1 MLESL
6 VDKSLKN
13 RFLVL
18 ILFALAIGFGVRA
31 MFKTPVDAFPDTT
44 PVQVQVNTV
53 APSLNPLEIEQQ
65 ITGPVELS
73 ISGLPGLEEVRSIS
87 KFGLSQIVA
96 TFNDQTKIYD
106 ARQLILERIS
116 GVELPE
122 GIEPPQMGPISTG
135 LGEVFHYTVRSSDPN
150 RGLDEIRTLHDW
162 VIKPE
167 MRKVAGVAEVNSW
180 GGFEL
185 QYQVVVKPEALAKFG
200 LVLTD
205 VFEALES
212 NNSNVGGGEIV
223 SAGQSLLVHGKAR
236 VANTEQ
242 IGNIV
247 IKAEKG
253 IPVRIRDIAEV
264 RKGHEIRRGAVTGQG
279 QGEVVLGLCFMLMG
293 ENSKAVT
300 ERLKTQMDRIRP
312 YLPKDIQV
320 DVVYDRTDLVKEVI
334 GTVEHNLLAGAI
346 LVIVVLFLIMGNL
359 RAGIAV
365 ALAIPIA
372 MLFAFLGMHQM
383 AIAASLLSLGAIDFG
398 ILVDGS
404 VVMTDMNLKGLAEDR
419 HRLGRPLTPLE
430 RLGSIV
436 KSSRE
441 VLRPTLFGMGI
452 ITIVFFPILTLE
464 GVEGKMFRPMA
475 WTFIFA
481 LLGALVIAVT
491 LTPILS
497 YYLLPKE
504 PKEEA
509 GRLVS
514 FLQTRYAALLG
525 KVLVRRG
532 ALFSGVLLLM
542 AIAGFSAWRLGGEF
556 VPKLS
561 EGSLAINTI
570 RLAGVSLEESVQY
583 NTRIEAF
590 LLKEFPDEVDRVW
603 SRIGS
608 AEVATDPMGIELTDI
623 FIRLKSRE
631 AWKKAQ
637 SQGELVTKMDKAVR
651 DFPGLNMVFTQPIEM
666 RLNEMASGIRSDVGI
681 KVFGDD
687 FAELVRLSD
696 EIQKILVD
704 IRGAADVSGEQI
716 TGQPMVEIE
725 IDQERLARLGIPART
740 ILDMVEAN
748 GNRKVGDVVDGQR
761 RFPLVVR
768 LPNDQRTRLSAM
780 AELLIPTASGALI
793 PLREV
798 ATIKEV
804 EGPST
809 INREWGRR
817 LIKIQTNVRDRDV
830 SSFVTEAQKRIAK
843 EVQLPEGYV
852 LEWGGQFENLQR
864 SKWRLLIVVP
874 LTLAIVFLL
883 LFFSLKSVKD
893 VVIIYTGIPFAAIGG
908 ILALTIRGMPFSV
921 SAAIGFIALSGI
933 AVLNGQ
939 ILVSAIRGRLEEG
952 VGMLDAVKQAG
963 LSRLQPVLATAIV
976 DIAGFIPMAVSTGV
990 GAEVQRPLATVVIG
1004 GMLTST
1010 ALTLLVLPALYVAVD
1025 AWRMRKAGAMPD
1037 IRHADTAPVSS
1048 NPL

>member
-1 MLESL
+1 MFDSI

-18 ILFALAIGFGVRA
+18 VLFAVAIGLGVRA
-31 MFKTPVDAFPDTT
+31 MLKTPVDAFPDTT

-53 APSLNPLEIEQQ
+53 APSLGPMEIEQQ
-65 ITGPVELS
+65 ITGQVELS
-73 ISGLPGLEEVRSIS
+73 ISGLPGLKEVRSIS

-96 TFNDQTKIYD
+96 TFDDNTKIYD

-116 GVELPE
+116 AVELPD
-122 GIEPPQMGPISTG
+122 GIESPQMGPISTG
-135 LGEVFHYTVRSSDPN
+135 LGEIFHYTVTSTDPN
-150 RGLDEIRTLHDW
+150 RGLDDIRTLHDW

-185 QYQVVVKPEALAKFG
+185 QYQVVVRPEALAKFS

-205 VFEALES
+205 VFEALEE

-236 VANTEQ
+236 VANVEQ

-247 IKAEKG
+247 LKADKG
-253 IPVRIRDIAEV
+253 VPVRIRDIADV

-279 QGEVVLGLCFMLMG
+279 KGEVVLGLCFMLMG
-293 ENSKAVT
+293 ENSKTVS
-300 ERLKTQMDRIRP
+300 ERLKVQLDKIKP
-312 YLPKDIQV
+312 FLPKDIQV
-320 DVVYDRTDLVKEVI
+320 DLVYDRTDLVKEVI
-334 GTVEHNLLAGAI
+334 GTVEHNLFAGAI

-419 HRLGRPLTPLE
+419 HRLGRSLTKLE
-430 RLGSIV
+430 RLASIA

-464 GVEGKMFRPMA
+464 GVEGKMFKPMA

-497 YYLLPKE
+497 YFLLPKE
-504 PKEEA
+504 PKEEP
-509 GRLVS
+509 GRLIS
-514 FLQTRYAALLG
+514 FLQARYERMLE
-525 KVLVRRG
+525 KVLVRRKS
-532 ALFSGVLLLM
+532 LFATIVVLL
-542 AIAGFSAWRLGGEF
+542 AATAFFTWRLGGEF
-556 VPKLS
+556 VPKMS
-561 EGSLAINTI
+561 EGSLVINTI
-570 RLAGVSLEESVQY
+570 RLAGVSMDESVKY

-590 LLKEFPDEVDRVW
+590 LLKEFPNEVDRVW

-608 AEVATDPMGIELTDI
+608 AEVATDPMGIELTDV
-623 FIRLKSRE
+623 FIKLKPRKE
-631 AWKKAQ
+631 WKRAKNQ
-637 SQGELVTKMDKAVR
+637 TELVAEMDQAVR
-651 DFPGLNMVFTQPIEM
+651 DFPGINMVFTQPIEM

-687 FAELVRLSD
+687 FAELVRISD
-696 EIQKILVD
+696 DIQKVLVD
-704 IRGAADVSGEQI
+704 IEGAADISGEQI

-725 IDQERLARLGIPART
+725 IDQERIARLGISAKT
-740 ILDMVEAN
+740 VLDMVEAN
-748 GNRKVGDVVDGQR
+748 GNRKVGDVVDGQK

-768 LPNDQRTRLSAM
+768 LPDDQRTRLSAM
-780 AELLIPTASGALI
+780 PELLIPTASGALI

-798 ATIKEV
+798 ATVREI

-830 SSFVTEAQKRIAK
+830 SSFVSEAQKRISK
-843 EVQLPEGYV
+843 EVSLPEGYV
-852 LEWGGQFENLQR
+852 IEWGGQFENLER
-864 SKWRLLIVVP
+864 SKWRLMVVVP
-874 LTLAIVFLL
+874 ATLAIVFLL
-883 LFFSLKSVKD
+883 LFLSLKSLQD
-893 VVIIYTGIPFAAIGG
+893 VAIIYTGIPFAAIGG
-908 ILALTIRGMPFSV
+908 VFALTARGMPFSV

-939 ILVSAIRGRLEEG
+939 ILVSAIRGKLAEG
-952 VGMLDAVKQAG
+952 LRTVDAVKRAG

-976 DIAGFIPMAVSTGV
+976 DVAGFIPMALSSGV

-1004 GMLTST
+1004 GMITST

-1025 AWRMRKAGAMPD
+1025 VWRKGKLGKTKELVPIASPQS
-1037 IRHADTAPVSS
+1037 APS
-1048 NPL
+1048 